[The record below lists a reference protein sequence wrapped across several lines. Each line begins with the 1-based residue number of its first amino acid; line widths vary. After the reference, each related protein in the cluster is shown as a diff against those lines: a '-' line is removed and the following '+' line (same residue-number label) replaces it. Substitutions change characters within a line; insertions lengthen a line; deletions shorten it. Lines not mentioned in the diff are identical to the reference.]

1 MSTPIMSAQT
11 QKAGTCPHGLPLG
24 ACPICNGMGG
34 GGGPTR
40 AHEKPK
46 AGEMSWEQCYAI
58 GQMLKARKL
67 AHHQANVQA
76 EQALQAAQMQKFAQN
91 LAAMKNAVLSVIPA
105 PVQNAFSGVKNFL
118 LTPVSAP
125 VTKLAAAMQNI
136 GTKIADFARN
146 LQEKFTNITDKL
158 AAVFG
163 EAKAAIEKK
172 ISEKFKDLK
181 KKVFNLFGLAFVDN
195 EEDEEVKKIEE
206 KESMKELIQEFRPR
220 FVSESY
226 KLSKAGKMLKQVL
239 QESGMEA
246 ENEHN

>member
-34 GGGPTR
+34 GATR

-58 GQMLKARKL
+58 GQMMKAQKL
-67 AHHQANVQA
+67 ARHQANVQA

-105 PVQNAFSGVKNFL
+105 PVANVFNGMKNFL
-118 LTPVSAP
+118 MTPVSALGG
-125 VTKLAAAMQNI
+125 KIANMAQNL
-136 GTKIADFARN
+136 GAKIADFAQN
-146 LQEKFTNITDKL
+146 IKEKFVNITDKL
-158 AAVFG
+158 AALFG
-163 EAKAAIEKK
+163 ETKAAIEKK
-172 ISEKFKDLK
+172 ISEKFKELK
-181 KKVFNLFGLAFVDN
+181 KKAFNLFGIGFVDN

-206 KESMKELIQEFRPR
+206 RNRQEEMKKIHPFSLEIKGQE
-220 FVSESY
+220 
-226 KLSKAGKMLKQVL
+226 AQ
-239 QESGMEA
+239 
-246 ENEHN
+246 NEHD

>member
-34 GGGPTR
+34 GATR

-58 GQMLKARKL
+58 GQMMKAQKL
-67 AHHQANVQA
+67 ARHQANVQA

-105 PVQNAFSGVKNFL
+105 PVANVFNGMKNFL
-118 LTPVSAP
+118 MTPVSALGG
-125 VTKLAAAMQNI
+125 KIANMAQNL
-136 GTKIADFARN
+136 GARIADFAQN
-146 LQEKFTNITDKL
+146 IKEKFVNITDKL
-158 AAVFG
+158 AALFG
-163 EAKAAIEKK
+163 ETKAAIEKK
-172 ISEKFKDLK
+172 ISEKFKELK
-181 KKVFNLFGLAFVDN
+181 KKAFNLFGIGFVDN

-206 KESMKELIQEFRPR
+206 RNRQEEMKKIHPFSLEIKGQE
-220 FVSESY
+220 
-226 KLSKAGKMLKQVL
+226 AQ
-239 QESGMEA
+239 
-246 ENEHN
+246 NEHD